1 MKKSLSI
8 PVCLFSCH
16 IFVWSRTKLSV
27 AKFVY
32 FFTIFCIELCANVL
46 GVLAFNKRTHFKWKT
61 IEIHLFVCS
70 LAGWLLLLWF
80 FFLRLYPYRFAVVY
94 FDSDSMLYI
103 VHGSRYTHIAW
114 ELHRAYFTVE
124 EFVYLTFV
132 IRNSIETRS
141 QLAGIQLTY

>member
-1 MKKSLSI
+1 MSHFRLKSHKIISSK
-8 PVCLFSCH
+8 VCLLFYDFLH
-16 IFVWSRTKLSV
+16 W
-27 AKFVY
+27 A
-32 FFTIFCIELCANVL
+32 LCQCSWCASIQQTN
-46 GVLAFNKRTHFKWKT
+46 AFQMENNWNSLVR
-61 IEIHLFVCS
+61 LFI
-70 LAGWLLLLWF
+70 GWLAAAAAVV

-141 QLAGIQLTY
+141 QLASIPLTY